1 MSACPHTDDTEVCTC
16 GPGCGCEGYP
26 IEPGQPNESYAF
38 TDADF
43 RDRVMAGKPAPTTPE
58 FARKLTDRFVDA
70 EPTVPEF
77 VNELVR
83 RQADADFAL
92 RESQSRAA
100 IVAKVCEAL
109 WTDLERQAEEPMGPY
124 VDREMGMVD
133 ASGASLNMGTLAAA
147 AVDVFIEL
155 LRNPPTRVTHADGH
169 VEIRWP
175 EEEAGGSKQ

>member
-1 MSACPHTDDTEVCTC
+1 MS
-16 GPGCGCEGYP
+16 
-26 IEPGQPNESYAF
+26 EPGQPNAF

-58 FARKLTDRFVDA
+58 FARKLLDRFVDSVDA
-70 EPTVPEF
+70 EPTIPEF

-83 RQADADFAL
+83 RQADADFAR
-92 RESQSRAA
+92 RESQARAA
-100 IVAKVCEAL
+100 LVAKVCEAL
-109 WTDLERQAEEPMGPY
+109 WTDLERQADEPMGPY

-147 AVDVFIEL
+147 AVDVFVEL

-169 VEIRWP
+169 TEIRWP
-175 EEEAGGSKQ
+175 DA